1 MLDLEKKDLMA
12 ILFDENNMQ
21 AIEMVNERGECIK
34 FSQVF
39 VTIHN
44 EEVYCILAPINEVKG
59 LDRNVALV
67 FKASQ
72 ESIHFVADEAICSE
86 IFNMYYSSLRNDN

>member
-1 MLDLEKKDLMA
+1 MLELGKKNLMA
-12 ILFDENNMQ
+12 ILFDESNMQ
-21 AIEMVNERGECIK
+21 AVEMVNERGECVK

-39 VTIHN
+39 ATVYN

-67 FKASQ
+67 FKVDEECAR
-72 ESIHFVADEAICSE
+72 FVNNEEICTE
-86 IFNMYYSSLRNDN
+86 VFNMYYQSLKTSN